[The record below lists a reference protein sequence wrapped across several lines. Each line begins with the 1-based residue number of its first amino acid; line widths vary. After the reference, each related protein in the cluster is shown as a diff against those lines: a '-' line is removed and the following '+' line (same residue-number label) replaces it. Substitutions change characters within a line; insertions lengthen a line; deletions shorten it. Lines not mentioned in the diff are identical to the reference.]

1 MAIFKGAAV
10 MGTGVGPIIFLLAF
24 AFLRGKITSSDSTV
38 STRDLYSI
46 MQLYTAPS
54 PSFSVG
60 KYLLSYKR
68 AALY

>member
-24 AFLRGKITSSDSTV
+24 LRGKIKSSDSTV